1 MIRFLKF
8 GGSSMEVV
16 NFTDPA
22 QDSGNSIEALDS
34 LHVNPAIYEVNESI
48 YSLYDYLPVLFKN
61 ESESEYLKT
70 LFKALEISYSNALYQ
85 FAYIQL
91 HMVFMVC
98 IYYMLIKINVLSPQD
113 IENALHYMIKDR
125 SRVKDFYGLGNTRDG
140 ELYFGSFAVL
150 GESDVFL
157 LLKIAGIDS
166 DLQGELKKLV
176 EERNKYAHAN
186 GNITITSQTTI
197 DDKISKYVNSLDR
210 VQKIL
215 KTLITDLYKNTLS
228 DPDFSDAEN
237 RLGYF
242 NDNEQISEEFI
253 KKHSLSP
260 KDLNICR
267 KFNISE
273 LYELSGYEDMKKLH
287 IALCKFYKGIRDDDT
302 LECAN

>member
-1 MIRFLKF
+1 MENASFIDLKQC
-8 GGSSMEVV
+8 S
-16 NFTDPA
+16 D
-22 QDSGNSIEALDS
+22 NSIENIDS
-34 LHVNPAIYEVNESI
+34 LYNNPATYEVNENI

-98 IYYMLIKINVLSPQD
+98 IYYILIKINILAPRD

-125 SRVKDFYGLGNTRDG
+125 SRITDFYGAGNTRDG

-197 DDKISKYVNSLDR
+197 DDKISKYINTLDR
-210 VQKIL
+210 VQKLL
-215 KTLITDLYKNTLS
+215 KPLITDLYKKTLL

-242 NDNEQISEEFI
+242 DDNEQISEEFI

-260 KDLNICR
+260 KDLNVCR

-273 LYELSGYEDMKKLH
+273 LSELEGYEDMKKLH

-302 LECAN
+302 VECAN

>member
-1 MIRFLKF
+1 
-8 GGSSMEVV
+8 ME
-16 NFTDPA
+16 TEIISTPT
-22 QDSGNSIEALDS
+22 QDSDNLMKGVDFLYNNSET
-34 LHVNPAIYEVNESI
+34 YEMNESI
-48 YSLYDYLPVLFKN
+48 YSLYDYLPVMYKN

-91 HMVFMVC
+91 HMIFMVC
-98 IYYMLIKINVLSPQD
+98 IYYILIKINILAPRD

-125 SRVKDFYGLGNTRDG
+125 SRINDFYGASNTRDG

-197 DDKISKYVNSLDR
+197 DDKISKYINTLER
-210 VQKIL
+210 VQRLVKPIIVDL
-215 KTLITDLYKNTLS
+215 YRETLI
-228 DPDFSDAEN
+228 DPNFSDSED
-237 RLGYF
+237 RLGYLD
-242 NDNEQISEEFI
+242 NDEQIKEEFI
-253 KKHSLSP
+253 KKYSLSYR
-260 KDLNICR
+260 DLNFCR
-267 KFNISE
+267 KIN
-273 LYELSGYEDMKKLH
+273 LADLSNVNSFDEIKNLH
-287 IALCKFYKGIRDDDT
+287 IALCKYYKGIRDDDAA
-302 LECAN
+302 ECAS

>member
-1 MIRFLKF
+1 
-8 GGSSMEVV
+8 ME
-16 NFTDPA
+16 TA
-22 QDSGNSIEALDS
+22 IITTLTQDSDNLMKGVDFLYNNSET
-34 LHVNPAIYEVNESI
+34 YEMNESI
-48 YSLYDYLPVLFKN
+48 YSLYDYLPVMYKN

-91 HMVFMVC
+91 HMIFMVC
-98 IYYMLIKINVLSPQD
+98 IYYILIKINILAPRD

-125 SRVKDFYGLGNTRDG
+125 SRINDFYGAGNTRDG

-197 DDKISKYVNSLDR
+197 DDKISKYINTLER
-210 VQKIL
+210 VQRLVKPI
-215 KTLITDLYKNTLS
+215 IVDLYKETLI
-228 DPDFSDAEN
+228 DPNFSDSED
-237 RLGYF
+237 RLGYLD
-242 NDNEQISEEFI
+242 NDEQIKEEFI
-253 KKHSLSP
+253 KKYSLSYR
-260 KDLNICR
+260 DLNFCR
-267 KFNISE
+267 KISLAE
-273 LYELSGYEDMKKLH
+273 LTDVNSFDEIKNLH
-287 IALCKFYKGIRDDDT
+287 IALCKYYKGIRYDDVA
-302 LECAN
+302 ECTS

>member
-1 MIRFLKF
+1 
-8 GGSSMEVV
+8 ME
-16 NFTDPA
+16 TEIISTPT
-22 QDSGNSIEALDS
+22 QDSDNLMKGVDFLYNNSET
-34 LHVNPAIYEVNESI
+34 YEMNESI
-48 YSLYDYLPVLFKN
+48 YSLYDYLPVMYKN

-91 HMVFMVC
+91 HMIFMVC
-98 IYYMLIKINVLSPQD
+98 IYYILIKINILAPRD

-125 SRVKDFYGLGNTRDG
+125 SRINDFYGAGNTRDG

-197 DDKISKYVNSLDR
+197 DDKISKYINTLER
-210 VQKIL
+210 VQRLVKPI
-215 KTLITDLYKNTLS
+215 IVDLYRETLM
-228 DPDFSDAEN
+228 DPNFSDSED
-237 RLGYF
+237 RLGYLD
-242 NDNEQISEEFI
+242 NDEQIKEEFI
-253 KKHSLSP
+253 RKYSLSYR
-260 KDLNICR
+260 DLNFCR
-267 KFNISE
+267 KINLAE
-273 LYELSGYEDMKKLH
+273 LTDVNSFDEIKNLH
-287 IALCKFYKGIRDDDT
+287 IALCKYYKGIRDDDSA
-302 LECAN
+302 ECAS

>member
-1 MIRFLKF
+1 MKA
-8 GGSSMEVV
+8 V
-16 NFTDPA
+16 NYTDPA
-22 QDSGNSIEALDS
+22 QDSGNSMEALDS

-48 YSLYDYLPVLFKN
+48 YSLYDYLPVLYKN

-98 IYYMLIKINVLSPQD
+98 IYYMLIKINVLSPHD

-197 DDKISKYVNSLDR
+197 DDKISKYINTLER
-210 VQKIL
+210 VQRLVKPVIVDL
-215 KTLITDLYKNTLS
+215 YRKTLI
-228 DPDFSDAEN
+228 DPDFSDSED
-237 RLGYF
+237 RLGYLD
-242 NDNEQISEEFI
+242 NNEQIKEEFI
-253 KKHSLSP
+253 KKYSLSYQ
-260 KDLNICR
+260 DLNVCR
-267 KFNISE
+267 KFNVADLSE
-273 LYELSGYEDMKKLH
+273 VENYDEIRNLH
-287 IALCKFYKGIRDDDT
+287 IALCKYYKGIRDDET
-302 LECAN
+302 VECVS

>member
-1 MIRFLKF
+1 
-8 GGSSMEVV
+8 MEITDYFDGPIDSNAIV
-16 NFTDPA
+16 NSTDYGYA
-22 QDSGNSIEALDS
+22 HSASNEINED
-34 LHVNPAIYEVNESI
+34 IYV
-48 YSLYDYLPVLFKN
+48 LYDYLPVLYKN
-61 ESESEYLKT
+61 ENESEYLKT
-70 LFKALEISYSNALYQ
+70 LFKALELSYSNTLYQ

-91 HMVFMVC
+91 HMIFMVC
-98 IYYMLIKINVLSPQD
+98 IYYMLLKINVVVPND

-125 SRVKDFYGLGNTRDG
+125 SRVKDFFGVGNTRDG

-166 DLQGELKKLV
+166 DLQGELRKLV

-197 DDKISKYVNSLDR
+197 DDKIAKYINSLDR
-210 VQKIL
+210 VQKLL
-215 KTLITDLYKNTLS
+215 KPLITDLYKKTLL

-242 NDNEQISEEFI
+242 DDNEQISEEFI

-260 KDLNICR
+260 KDLNVCR
-267 KFNISE
+267 KLNISE
-273 LYELSGYEDMKKLH
+273 LSKLDGYDDMKSLH
-287 IALCKFYKGIRDDDT
+287 IALCNFFKSISYDETSESSTSSAI
-302 LECAN
+302 

>member
-1 MIRFLKF
+1 M
-8 GGSSMEVV
+8 SNME
-16 NFTDPA
+16 TEIISTPT
-22 QDSGNSIEALDS
+22 QDSDNLMKGVDFLYNNSET
-34 LHVNPAIYEVNESI
+34 YEMNESI
-48 YSLYDYLPVLFKN
+48 YSLYDYLPVMYKN

-91 HMVFMVC
+91 HMIFMVC
-98 IYYMLIKINVLSPQD
+98 IYYILIKINILAPRD

-125 SRVKDFYGLGNTRDG
+125 SRINDFYGASNTRDG

-197 DDKISKYVNSLDR
+197 DDKISKYINTLER
-210 VQKIL
+210 VQRLVKPIIVDL
-215 KTLITDLYKNTLS
+215 YRETLI
-228 DPDFSDAEN
+228 DPNFSDSED
-237 RLGYF
+237 RLGYLD
-242 NDNEQISEEFI
+242 NDEQIKEEFI
-253 KKHSLSP
+253 KKYSLSYR
-260 KDLNICR
+260 DLNFCR
-267 KFNISE
+267 KIN
-273 LYELSGYEDMKKLH
+273 LADLSNVNSFDEIKNLH
-287 IALCKFYKGIRDDDT
+287 IALCKYYKGIRDDDAA
-302 LECAN
+302 ECAS